1 MQFNESQ
8 KEAICFQKG
17 PCLTLAGPGSG
28 KTAVL
33 THRVRHLIEYGKV
46 DPSEILVVTF
56 TKAAATEMKQRFLKL
71 TGEQTTRV
79 TFGTFHAV
87 FFTILKHAYHYQAE
101 NIIREEQK
109 FGLVRNLIHKYHL
122 EYEDEKEYVG
132 NIIGE
137 ISNVKNAN
145 VELEHYYAKNCGAEE
160 FRKLYRDYQNT
171 LYRYRMLDF
180 DDMLVYTYE
189 LFRERK
195 DILALWQKKYRYIL
209 IDEFQDINALQYA
222 IVRMLALPENN
233 LFIVGDDD
241 QSIYRFR
248 QARPEIML
256 HFREDYPDAKQIL
269 LNVNYRSD
277 GAIVAA
283 AGRLIAHNR
292 VRYPKDIQAFHPA
305 KNPPVIRK
313 FPDNRKQNET
323 MIHAL
328 QEYRAAGG
336 KLQDVAVL
344 YRTNTQAGLLMQQL
358 GEYNI
363 PFWTK
368 ERVPN
373 IYDHWIVKDLEAYLR
388 IAAGSRSRADFLQ
401 IMNRP
406 NRYIGRDSLEEETVA
421 FDVWAGFYE
430 LLEQPWIARR
440 IDRLAY
446 DIKMLSGMKPFA
458 AVNYIRKGI
467 GYEDYLKEYAEK
479 RGISVEE
486 LLDVLEEISGMVKE
500 FDSFEEWQKQKEAY
514 LIRLEHAAQNDRT
527 REDQLSLMTLHG
539 AKGLEY
545 DVVFLMDV
553 NEGIMPYKKAVLPDE
568 IEEER
573 RMFYVGMTRAKKQLY
588 LFYVEK
594 NHNHSMEPSRFLQ
607 ELGE

>member
-1 MQFNESQ
+1 MKFNDSQ

-33 THRVRHLIEYGKV
+33 THRVQHLIEYGKV
-46 DPSEILVVTF
+46 NPSEILVVTF

-71 TGEQTTRV
+71 MGEKTTTV

-87 FFTILKHAYHYQAE
+87 FFMILKHAYHYQAE

-109 FGLVRNLIHKYHL
+109 FGLIRSLIRKYHL
-122 EYEDEKEYVG
+122 EYEDEKECIG
-132 NIIGE
+132 NILSE
-137 ISNVKNAN
+137 ISNVKNSN
-145 VELEHYYAKNCGAEE
+145 VELEHYYAKNCGEEE
-160 FRKLYRDYQNT
+160 FRKIYRDYQNT
-171 LYRYRMLDF
+171 LYKYHMLDF

-222 IVRMLALPENN
+222 IVRMLAEPENN

-256 HFREDYPDAKQIL
+256 HFQEAYPDAKKIL

-277 GAIVAA
+277 GAIVEA
-283 AGRLIAHNR
+283 AGRLIANNKI
-292 VRYPKDIQAFHPA
+292 RYPKEIQAFYKT
-305 KNPPVIRK
+305 KNPPIIQK
-313 FPDNRKQNET
+313 FSDNRKENEA

-328 QEYRAAGG
+328 QAYRAAGG
-336 KLQDVAVL
+336 SLRDVAVL

-373 IYDHWIVKDLEAYLR
+373 IYDHWIVKDLETYMR
-388 IAAGSRSRADFLQ
+388 IAAGSRKRADFLQ

-406 NRYIGRDSLEEETVA
+406 NRYIGRDSLDEETVA
-421 FDVWAGFYE
+421 FDVWTGFYE

-440 IDRLAY
+440 IDQLAY
-446 DIKMLSGMKPFA
+446 DVKMLANMKPFA
-458 AVNYIRKGI
+458 AINYIRKGI
-467 GYEDYLKEYAEK
+467 GYEDFLKEYARK
-479 RGISVEE
+479 RGISEE
-486 LLDVLEEISGMVKE
+486 DLLDVLEEITGMAKD
-500 FDSFEEWQKQKEAY
+500 FSSFEEWQKQKETY
-514 LIRLEHAAQNDRT
+514 LLRLEHASQQERA
-527 REDQLSLMTLHG
+527 EEEQLSLMTLHG
-539 AKGLEY
+539 SKGLEY
-545 DVVFLMDV
+545 DVVFIPDV

-568 IEEER
+568 VEEER
-573 RMFYVGMTRAKKQLY
+573 RLFYVGMTRAKKQLY
-588 LFYVEK
+588 LFCVEK
-594 NHNHSMEPSRFLQ
+594 HHNHSMDPSRFLQ
-607 ELGE
+607 ELE

>member
-1 MQFNESQ
+1 MKFNDSQ

-33 THRVRHLIEYGKV
+33 THRVQHLIEYGKV
-46 DPSEILVVTF
+46 NPSEILVVTF

-71 TGEQTTRV
+71 MGEKTTTV

-87 FFTILKHAYHYQAE
+87 FFMILKYAYHYQAD

-122 EYEDEKEYVG
+122 EYEDEKECIG
-132 NIIGE
+132 NILSE
-137 ISNVKNAN
+137 ISNVKNSN
-145 VELEHYYAKNCGAEE
+145 VELEHYYAKNCGENE
-160 FRKLYRDYQNT
+160 FRKIYRDYQNT
-171 LYRYRMLDF
+171 LYKYHMLDF

-222 IVRMLALPENN
+222 IVRMLAEPENN

-248 QARPEIML
+248 QAKPEIML
-256 HFREDYPDAKQIL
+256 HFQDDYPDAKKIL

-277 GAIVAA
+277 GAIVEA
-283 AGRLIAHNR
+283 AGRLIANNKI
-292 VRYPKDIQAFHPA
+292 RYPKEIQAFHKA
-305 KNPPVIRK
+305 KNPPIIQK
-313 FPDNRKQNET
+313 FPDNRKENEA

-336 KLQDVAVL
+336 ALRDVAVL

-373 IYDHWIVKDLEAYLR
+373 IYDHWIVKDLETYMR
-388 IAAGSRSRADFLQ
+388 IAAGSRKRADFLQ

-406 NRYIGRDSLEEETVA
+406 NRYIGRDSLDEETVA

-440 IDRLAY
+440 IDQLAY
-446 DIKMLSGMKPFA
+446 DVKMLANMKPFA
-458 AVNYIRKGI
+458 AINYIRKGI
-467 GYEDYLKEYAEK
+467 GYEEFLKEYARK
-479 RGISVEE
+479 RGISEEE
-486 LLDVLEEISGMVKE
+486 LLDVLEEITGMAKD
-500 FDSFEEWQKQKEAY
+500 FSSFEEWQKQKETY
-514 LIRLEHAAQNDRT
+514 LLRLEHAAQQERAEEN
-527 REDQLSLMTLHG
+527 QLLLMTLHG
-539 AKGLEY
+539 SKGLEY
-545 DVVFLMDV
+545 DVVFIPDV

-568 IEEER
+568 VEEER

-594 NHNHSMEPSRFLQ
+594 HHNHSMDPSRFLQ
-607 ELGE
+607 ELG